1 MTIKVYESIMPGEPV
16 EVYDDHGM
24 TVEAWVAAR
33 AKGYQRGPVQPL
45 SCMVNGAIVKP
56 MDWADTVIGGRDVV
70 EFRPVPMGG
79 SISLGGILGAA
90 LPFWGGSVAAGQAA
104 IDAIMPNIPSASD
117 SMGQQGSSITP
128 ADARANT
135 ARLGQGIPE
144 LFGRYIRYP
153 DYVNQPRRYYKDA
166 RTQCLDLM
174 LCITSGECLV
184 EPALIK
190 LGDTPFSQL
199 STAVRYEIFEPGAS
213 VTGWQN
219 HENWYTSSEVG
230 GTSSSAGI
238 RLYRGQSLSSGL
250 SNVQLSYGAT
260 GRIWTTSAS
269 VFFPGDWGAGDF
281 IAISQRQS
289 VAVSVDSSDVVTLTG
304 DWGDAGVGDQIRL
317 RSTALAEA
325 NGVFLIDTKA
335 GNDIT
340 LLADGSPVTGWTPG
354 TYLMFTRRE
363 DEEFRIDGIVYDTTY
378 PELVDGFKLS
388 RFIGGAEDS
397 GWGGFGGGTGY
408 ADVLLAERSESE
420 GWAGPFAAC
429 PSGETTATIE
439 VDFFLP
445 QGQGYIDEDTV
456 VSFDTKRQV
465 EVQWR
470 EIGATT
476 WNSQTYTIDNATRD
490 QLGFTYRL
498 NLGSAIR
505 PEVRVRR
512 VQAESNEIADLDRI
526 EWLGLKARL
535 PTVTS
540 YAGVTTMAVTLEG
553 TDQIGS
559 QSNNQ
564 INLVATRK
572 LPPVAGGTPAATRSI
587 SRAAAHVAKS
597 LGYENDQLDVAELE
611 RLDGIWQPRGD
622 TFDFVISDGTAL
634 DAMKMMLRA
643 GFADMTIDTGV
654 IKPVRDEPRTQFE
667 DGYSPENMTAPLRR
681 QFSGKQPDEADG
693 VEVEFTDGNTWTKE
707 TVLCL
712 LPGDQQIKLEKIS
725 LDGVTDRTRAWR
737 IGMRRRRAQRYRR
750 WTYSFQTELDALN
763 SQYLSYVPLLDDIPG
778 YGKVAIL
785 TGIQADR
792 ITVSEPLEWEPG
804 KSHVV
809 AYRDEYGEPVG
820 PFPATPGPDAYTV
833 LVSIP
838 QPWPAVMPSDREQT
852 HIYFGTTDRWS
863 FPALITEI
871 SPSGP
876 LQVGVTA
883 TNYDERV
890 YNDDNNSPA

>member
-24 TVEAWVAAR
+24 TVEAWV
-33 AKGYQRGPVQPL
+33 KSKTDSYQRGDCQPV
-45 SCMVNGAIVKP
+45 SCMINGAIVKP
-56 MDWADTVIGGRDVV
+56 VDWADVVIRVSDNV
-70 EFRPVPMGG
+70 EFRPVPRGAG
-79 SISLGGILGAA
+79 LAAAGAWIAANWLTVAYGAVLIGGIYYASTVGAPWQA
-90 LPFWGGSVAAGQAA
+90 GTGGARGEK
-104 IDAIMPNIPSASD
+104 IE
-117 SMGQQGSSITP
+117 GT
-128 ADARANT
+128 DARANT
-135 ARLGQGIPE
+135 ARLGQGISE

-153 DYVNQPRRYYKDA
+153 DYVNKPRRYYKDA

-174 LCITSGECLV
+174 LCITAGECLV
-184 EPALIK
+184 ETALVK

-199 STAVRYEIFEPGAS
+199 STAVNYEIFPPGAS

-219 HENWYTSSEVG
+219 HENWYTSNEVG

-250 SNVQLSYGAT
+250 RNVQLTYSGT
-260 GRIWTTSAS
+260 EIRTTSAS
-269 VFFPGDWGAGDF
+269 VYFPGDWGTGDF

-304 DWGDAGVGDQIRL
+304 DWGDADVGDQIRL
-317 RSTALAEA
+317 SSTDLAEA

-340 LLADGSPVTGWTPG
+340 LLSDGSPVSGWADG
-354 TYLMFTRRE
+354 SHLMFTRRE
-363 DEEFRIDGIVYDTTY
+363 GEEYRIDSIIYDTTY
-378 PELVDGFKLS
+378 PELVDGFSLS
-388 RFIGGAEDS
+388 RYLSGAEDTA
-397 GWGGFGGGTGY
+397 WAGFSGGTGH

-445 QGQGYIDEDTV
+445 QGQGYIDGDTV

-498 NLGSAIR
+498 SLGSAIR

-512 VQAESNEIADLDRI
+512 VQAESNAMTDLDRI

-572 LPPVAGGTPAATRSI
+572 LPPVAGGTPATTRTIADST
-587 SRAAAHVAKS
+587 AYVARS
-597 LGYENDQLDVAELE
+597 LGYGDDQINISELE
-611 RLDGIWQPRGD
+611 RLDGIWQARGD

-643 GFADMTIDTGV
+643 GFADVTLDNGIIT
-654 IKPVRDEPRTQFE
+654 PVRDEPRTQLE
-667 DGYSPENMTAPLRR
+667 DGYSPENMTAPLQR
-681 QFSGKQPDEADG
+681 QFTSKKPDEADG
-693 VEVEFTDGNTWTKE
+693 VEVEYTSADTWTTE
-707 TVLCL
+707 TVMCT
-712 LPGDQQIKLEKIS
+712 LPGDQQIKVDKIK

-750 WTYSFQTELDALN
+750 WTYSFNTELDALN
-763 SQYLSYVPLLDDIPG
+763 SAYLSYVPLLDDIPG

-785 TGIQADR
+785 TSISADR

-804 KSHVV
+804 KSHVI
-809 AYRDEYGEPVG
+809 AYRDENGDTVG
-820 PFPATPGPDAYTV
+820 PFPASQGHDDYTV

-838 QPWPAVMPSDREQT
+838 QPWPVVLPSDREQT

-871 SPSGP
+871 SPSSP

-890 YNDDNNSPA
+890 YNDDNSSPS

>member
-1 MTIKVYESIMPGEPV
+1 MTIKVYSSIMPGEPA

-33 AKGYQRGPVQPL
+33 AKGYQRGECQPI
-45 SCMVNGAIVKP
+45 SCMINGAIVKP
-56 MDWADTVIGGRDVV
+56 EDWDDTVIGERDVV
-70 EFRPVPMGG
+70 EFRPVPRGG
-79 SISLGGILGAA
+79 SFGDILGAV

-104 IDAIMPNIPSASD
+104 IDAITPNIPSASD
-117 SMGQQGSSITP
+117 SMGQQGSRITP

-174 LCITSGECLV
+174 LCITAGECLV

-199 STAVRYEIFEPGAS
+199 STAVRYEIFEPGES
-213 VTGWQN
+213 VAGWQN

-238 RLYRGQSLSSGL
+238 RLYRGKSLSSGL
-250 SNVQLSYGAT
+250 SDVQVTYSGT
-260 GRIWTTSAS
+260 EIRTTSAT
-269 VFFPGDWGAGDF
+269 VYFPGDWGTGDF
-281 IAISQRQS
+281 IAVSRRQS
-289 VAVSVDSSDVVTLTG
+289 VTVSVDSSDIVTLTG
-304 DWGDAGVGDQIRL
+304 DWGDADVGDQIRL

-325 NGVFLIDTKA
+325 NGVFLIDSRD

-340 LLADGSPVTGWTPG
+340 LLSDGSPVSGWTEG
-354 TYLMFTRRE
+354 SYLMFARRE
-363 DEEFRIDGIVYDTTY
+363 NEEFRIDSIIYDTVY
-378 PELVDGFKLS
+378 PELVDGFSLS
-388 RFIGGAEDS
+388 RYLSGAEDTAWS
-397 GWGGFGGGTGY
+397 GFAGGTGY
-408 ADVLLAERSESE
+408 ADVLLSERSESE

-429 PSGETTATIE
+429 PEGETTDTIE

-445 QGQGYIDEDTV
+445 QGQGHIDGDKV
-456 VSFDTKRQV
+456 VPFKTKRQV

-470 EIGATT
+470 EVGATT

-498 NLGSAIR
+498 SLGSAIR

-572 LPPVAGGTPAATRSI
+572 LPPVAGGAARATRSI
-587 SRAAAHVAKS
+587 ADATAYVARS
-597 LGYENDQLDVAELE
+597 LGYGDDQINISELE

-634 DAMKMMLRA
+634 DAMKTMLRA
-643 GFADMTIDTGV
+643 GFADVTLDNGIIT
-654 IKPVRDEPRTQFE
+654 PVRDEPRTQFE

-693 VEVEFTDGNTWTKE
+693 VEVEYTNADTWTTE
-707 TVLCL
+707 TVMCT
-712 LPGDQQIKLEKIS
+712 LPGDQQIKVDKIK

-750 WTYSFQTELDALN
+750 WTYTFSTELDALN

-785 TGIQADR
+785 TSISADR

-809 AYRDEYGEPVG
+809 AYRDENGDTVG
-820 PFPATPGPDAYTV
+820 PFPATQGPDAYTV
-833 LVSIP
+833 MVSIP
-838 QPWPAVMPSDREQT
+838 QPWPAVLPSDREQT
-852 HIYFGTTDRWS
+852 HIYFGTTERWC

-890 YNDDNNSPA
+890 YADDDSAP

>member
-1 MTIKVYESIMPGEPV
+1 MTIKVYESIMPGEPS

-24 TVEAWVAAR
+24 TVEAWVAER
-33 AKGYQRGPVQPL
+33 AKGYQRGSVQPI
-45 SCMVNGAIVKP
+45 SCMINGAIVKP
-56 MDWADTVIGGRDVV
+56 MDWADTVIGERDVV
-70 EFRPVPMGG
+70 EFRPVP
-79 SISLGGILGAA
+79 LGGVTDA
-90 LPFWGGSVAAGQAA
+90 LRFVAAVVTFGSSELLFRGIESL
-104 IDAIMPNIPSASD
+104 IDIPSP
-117 SMGQQGSSITP
+117 GQSGQGPQGSKISP

-190 LGDTPFSQL
+190 LGDTPFDQL

-250 SNVQLSYGAT
+250 SNVQLTYSGT
-260 GRIWTTSAS
+260 EIKTTSAS
-269 VFFPGDWGAGDF
+269 VYFPGDWGAGDF

-304 DWGDAGVGDQIRL
+304 DWGDADVGDQIRL
-317 RSTALAEA
+317 RSTELAEA

-340 LLADGSPVTGWTPG
+340 LLSDGSPVIGWTPG

-363 DEEFRIDGIVYDTTY
+363 DEEYRIDSAIFDTTY
-378 PELVDGFKLS
+378 PELVDGFSLS
-388 RFIGGAEDS
+388 RFLNGAEDTT
-397 GWGGFGGGTGY
+397 WTGFSGGTGY
-408 ADVLLAERSESE
+408 ADVLLSERSESE

-445 QGQGYIDEDTV
+445 QGQGKIDGDTV

-476 WNSQTYTIDNATRD
+476 WNSQIYTIDNATRD

-512 VQAESNEIADLDRI
+512 VQAESNEISQLDRI

-553 TDQIGS
+553 TDQIGN

-564 INLVATRK
+564 INLVATRR
-572 LPPVAGGTPAATRSI
+572 LPPVSGGSLAATRSI
-587 SRAAAHVAKS
+587 SRAAAYAAKS

-622 TFDFVISDGTAL
+622 TFDFVINDGTAL

-643 GFADMTIDTGV
+643 GFADVTLDNGIIT
-654 IKPVRDEPRTQFE
+654 PVRDEPRTQLE

-681 QFSGKQPDEADG
+681 QFTGKQPDEADG
-693 VEVEFTDGNTWTKE
+693 VEVEYTSADTWTKE

-712 LPGDQQIKLEKIS
+712 LPGDQQIKLDKIS
-725 LDGVTDRTRAWR
+725 LEGVTDRTRAWR

-750 WTYSFQTELDALN
+750 WTYTFSTELDALN

-792 ITVSEPLEWEPG
+792 ITVSEPLEWEDG
-804 KSHVV
+804 KSHVI
-809 AYRDEYGEPVG
+809 AYRDESGETIG
-820 PFPATPGPDAYTV
+820 PFPATQGPDDYTV

-838 QPWPAVMPSDREQT
+838 QPWPAVLPSDREQT
-852 HIYFGTTDRWS
+852 HIYFGTTERWC

-890 YNDDNNSPA
+890 YADDGSAP

>member
-1 MTIKVYESIMPGEPV
+1 MTIKVYSSIMPGEPD
-16 EVYDDHGM
+16 EVYHDHGV
-24 TVEAWVAAR
+24 TVEQWI
-33 AKGYQRGPVQPL
+33 KSKTDDYQRGDCQPV
-45 SCMVNGAIVKP
+45 SCMINGAIVKP
-56 MDWADTVIGGRDVV
+56 MDWADTLIGDRDVV

-104 IDAIMPNIPSASD
+104 IDAIMPSIPSVSD
-117 SMGQQGSSITP
+117 SMGQQGFRITP

-153 DYVNQPRRYYKDA
+153 DYVNQPRRYYKNA

-190 LGDTPFSQL
+190 LGDTPFDQL

-250 SNVQLSYGAT
+250 SDVQVTYSDADI
-260 GRIWTTSAS
+260 RTTSAT
-269 VFFPGDWGAGDF
+269 VYFPGDWGAGDF

-289 VAVSVDSSDVVTLTG
+289 VTVSVDSSDIVSLTG
-304 DWGDAGVGDQIRL
+304 DWGHADVGDQLRL
-317 RSTALAEA
+317 RSTEVSESH
-325 NGVFLIDTKA
+325 GVFLIDTKA

-340 LLADGSPVTGWTPG
+340 LLSDGSPVSGWTPG

-363 DEEFRIDGIVYDTTY
+363 DEEFRIDSIIYDTTY
-378 PELVDGFKLS
+378 PELVDGFSLS

-397 GWGGFGGGTGY
+397 GWVGFGGGTGY
-408 ADVLLAERSESE
+408 ADVLLSERSESE

-429 PSGETTATIE
+429 PSGETTNTIE

-445 QGQGYIDEDTV
+445 QGQGKIDDDTV

-476 WNSQTYTIDNATRD
+476 WNSQIYTIDNATRD

-498 NLGSAIR
+498 SLGSAIR

-572 LPPVAGGTPAATRSI
+572 LPPVSGGTPATTRSI
-587 SRAAAHVAKS
+587 ADAAAYVARS
-597 LGYENDQLDVAELE
+597 LGYGDDQINISELE

-622 TFDFVISDGTAL
+622 TFDFVINDGTAL

-643 GFADMTIDTGV
+643 GFADVTLDNGIIT
-654 IKPVRDEPRTQFE
+654 PVRDEPRTQLE
-667 DGYSPENMTAPLRR
+667 DGYSPENMTASLRR

-693 VEVEFTDGNTWTKE
+693 VEVEYTNAGTWTTE
-707 TVLCL
+707 TVKCF
-712 LPGDQQIKLEKIS
+712 LPGDAGVKLDKIK

-750 WTYSFQTELDALN
+750 WTYTFNTELDALN
-763 SQYLSYVPLLDDIPG
+763 SAYLSYVPLLDDIPG

-785 TGIQADR
+785 TGIHADR
-792 ITVSEPLEWEPG
+792 ITVSEPLEWEDG

-809 AYRDEYGEPVG
+809 AYRDENGETVG

-838 QPWPAVMPSDREQT
+838 QPWPAALPSDREQT
-852 HIYFGTTDRWS
+852 HVYFGTTERWC

-890 YNDDNNSPA
+890 YADDDSAP

>member
-16 EVYDDHGM
+16 EVYDDYGV
-24 TVEAWVAAR
+24 TVEAWV
-33 AKGYQRGPVQPL
+33 KSKTDNYQRGSVQPL

-56 MDWADTVIGGRDVV
+56 IDWADTTIGERDVV
-70 EFRPVPMGG
+70 EFRPVPFGDVKNA
-79 SISLGGILGAA
+79 LGFVF
-90 LPFWGGSVAAGQAA
+90 PFWGVSAWAGNAA
-104 IDAIMPNIPSASD
+104 IDYIMPDIPSMSD
-117 SMGQQGSSITP
+117 SMGQQGGKITP
-128 ADARANT
+128 ADARANV

-153 DYVNQPRRYYKDA
+153 DYVNKPRRYYKDA
-166 RTQCLDLM
+166 RTQCIDLM

-184 EPALIK
+184 EPALVK

-199 STAVRYEIFEPGAS
+199 STTINYEIFPPGAS
-213 VTGWQN
+213 VSGWQN
-219 HENWYTSSEVG
+219 HENWYSSSEVG
-230 GTSSSAGI
+230 GTSNSAGI
-238 RLYRGQSLSSGL
+238 RLYRGQHLSSGL
-250 SNVQLSYGAT
+250 SNVQLMYFGTLIS
-260 GRIWTTSAS
+260 TTSAS
-269 VFFPGDWGAGDF
+269 VYLPGDWEIGDF
-281 IAISQRQS
+281 IGISERQS
-289 VAVSVDSSDVVTLTG
+289 VTVSVDSNDVVTLTG

-317 RSTALAEA
+317 RSTALAAA
-325 NGVFLIDTKA
+325 NGVFVIDSKA

-340 LLADGSPVTGWTPG
+340 LLSGGSPVIGWTQG
-354 TYLMFTRRE
+354 SYLMFTRRE
-363 DEEFRIDGIVYDTTY
+363 DEEYRIDNIAFDTNN
-378 PELVDGFKLS
+378 PELVKGLRLS
-388 RFIGGAEDS
+388 RYLNGAEDTSWDGFS
-397 GWGGFGGGTGY
+397 GIVPYTGY

-420 GWAGPFAAC
+420 GWAGPFVAT
-429 PSGETTATIE
+429 PNGETTNTIE

-445 QGQGYIDEDTV
+445 QGQGKIDEDV
-456 VSFDTKRQV
+456 VTSFDTKRQV

-470 EIGATT
+470 EVGTT
-476 WNSQTYTIDNATRD
+476 NWNSRTYTIDNATRD

-564 INLVATRK
+564 INLVATRR
-572 LPPVAGGTPAATRSI
+572 LPPVAGGAEAPTRSI
-587 SRAAAHVAKS
+587 AAATAYVARS
-597 LGYENDQLDVAELE
+597 LGYGDEQINISELE
-611 RLDGIWQPRGD
+611 RLDSIWQARGD

-643 GFADMTIDTGV
+643 GFADVTLDNGV
-654 IKPVRDEPRTQFE
+654 ITPVRDEPRTQLE

-681 QFSGKQPDEADG
+681 QFTGRQPDEADG
-693 VEVEFTDGNTWTKE
+693 VEVEYTDADTWTKE

-712 LPGDQQIKLEKIS
+712 LPGDQQIKVDKIK

-750 WTYSFQTELDALN
+750 WTYSFNTELDALN
-763 SQYLSYVPLLDDIPG
+763 SSYLSYVPLLDDIPG

-785 TGIQADR
+785 TSISADR
-792 ITVSEPLEWEPG
+792 ITVSEPLEWEAG
-804 KSHVV
+804 KNHVV
-809 AYRDEYGEPVG
+809 AYRDENGDTVG
-820 PFPATPGPDAYTV
+820 PLPAPQGNDDYTV
-833 LVSIP
+833 MVSIP
-838 QPWPAVMPSDREQT
+838 QPWPVVMPSDREQT
-852 HIYFGTTDRWS
+852 HLYFGTTDRWS

-871 SPSGP
+871 TPSGP

-890 YNDDNNSPA
+890 YNDDNNSPQD

>member
-16 EVYDDHGM
+16 EVYDDHGV
-24 TVEAWVAAR
+24 TVEAWVEAR
-33 AKGYQRGPVQPL
+33 SQGYQRGPVQPI

-56 MDWADTVIGGRDVV
+56 MDWADTVISESDVV
-70 EFRPVPMGG
+70 EFRPVP
-79 SISLGGILGAA
+79 LGAELGVWA
-90 LPFWGGSVAAGQAA
+90 IAGIIAGSAVAAYSLYTVLTMDNPSYNGGQAA
-104 IDAIMPNIPSASD
+104 RGEKIE
-117 SMGQQGSSITP
+117 G

-153 DYVNQPRRYYKDA
+153 DYVNQPRRYYKNA

-190 LGDTPFSQL
+190 LGDTPFGQL
-199 STAVRYEIFEPGAS
+199 STSVRYEIFEPGAS

-230 GTSSSAGI
+230 GTSNSAGI

-250 SNVQLSYGAT
+250 SNVQLTYSGT
-260 GRIWTTSAS
+260 EIRTTSAS
-269 VFFPGDWGAGDF
+269 VYFPGDWGAGDF

-304 DWGDAGVGDQIRL
+304 DWGDADIGDQIRL
-317 RSTALAEA
+317 RSTELAEA

-340 LLADGSPVTGWTPG
+340 LLSDGSPVSGWTPG

-363 DEEFRIDGIVYDTTY
+363 DEEYRIDSIIYDTTY
-378 PELVDGFKLS
+378 PELVDGFSLS
-388 RFIGGAEDS
+388 RYLNGAEDAA
-397 GWGGFGGGTGY
+397 WAGFSGGTGY
-408 ADVLLAERSESE
+408 ADVLLSERSESE

-429 PSGETTATIE
+429 PAGETTNTIE

-445 QGQGYIDEDTV
+445 QGQGKIDGDTV

-498 NLGSAIR
+498 SLGSAIR

-572 LPPVAGGTPAATRSI
+572 LPPVSGGTPATTRSI
-587 SRAAAHVAKS
+587 ADATAYVARS
-597 LGYENDQLDVAELE
+597 LGYGDDQINISELE

-643 GFADMTIDTGV
+643 GFADVTLDNGV
-654 IKPVRDEPRTQFE
+654 ITPVRDEPRTQLE

-693 VEVEFTDGNTWTKE
+693 VEVEYTNADTWTTE
-707 TVLCL
+707 TVMCT
-712 LPGDQQIKLEKIS
+712 LPGDQQIKVDKIK

-750 WTYSFQTELDALN
+750 WTYSFNTELDALN

-785 TGIQADR
+785 EGIEADR
-792 ITVSEPLEWEPG
+792 ITVSEPMEFEAG

-809 AYRDEYGEPVG
+809 AYRDENGETIG
-820 PFPATPGPDAYTV
+820 PFPCTQGPDEYT
-833 LVSIP
+833 LLTEIP
-838 QPWPAVMPSDREQT
+838 QPWPAVLPADREPT
-852 HIYFGTTDRWS
+852 HVYFGTTERWS
-863 FPALITEI
+863 FPALITDI
-871 SPSGP
+871 SPQGP
-876 LQVGVTA
+876 ASVGVEA
-883 TNYDERV
+883 VNYDPRV
-890 YNDDNNSPA
+890 YADDDNAPFD